1 MLLRVKDCAASLY
14 LPRQGSREVRSDGKN
29 LLTQG
34 VEAESVGFDAILPAT
49 MLQEHMARLR
59 GEGPVVLWARFG
71 PVDAVDHSREDT
83 GLYLSRRFAHGF
95 GGAPTENS
103 WRLKT
108 LRQRFPDFHIKDVTP
123 AIDRLRMIKT
133 PREIEVLREN
143 GRISAEGM
151 RRAIA
156 VTRPGLY
163 EYQIEATARAWFDWN
178 GGEGVAYPA
187 IVASGP
193 NLLVWHYFENER
205 QLEADDIIVMDFG
218 IDRGHLTMDITRTW
232 PVDGEFTELQQ
243 RAYNCVLESLEAV
256 IATMNP
262 GATRQDT
269 RDVGKKIYEKWGFGD
284 HRPGSA
290 GHFVGMATHDVG
302 DYTIPFE
309 AGMVIAVEPI
319 IAIDEEELH
328 VRIEE
333 TVLITDDGAEIL
345 SVGVPKKMDEVLA
358 LVGSES
364 KK

>member
-1 MLLRVKDCAASLY
+1 
-14 LPRQGSREVRSDGKN
+14 
-29 LLTQG
+29 
-34 VEAESVGFDAILPAT
+34 
-49 MLQEHMARLR
+49 
-59 GEGPVVLWARFG
+59 
-71 PVDAVDHSREDT
+71 
-83 GLYLSRRFAHGF
+83 
-95 GGAPTENS
+95 
-103 WRLKT
+103 
-108 LRQRFPDFHIKDVTP
+108 
-123 AIDRLRMIKT
+123 
-133 PREIEVLREN
+133 
-143 GRISAEGM
+143 
-151 RRAIA
+151 
-156 VTRPGLY
+156 
-163 EYQIEATARAWFDWN
+163 
-178 GGEGVAYPA
+178 
-187 IVASGP
+187 
-193 NLLVWHYFENER
+193 
-205 QLEADDIIVMDFG
+205 
-218 IDRGHLTMDITRTW
+218 
-232 PVDGEFTELQQ
+232 
-243 RAYNCVLESLEAV
+243 
-256 IATMNP
+256 MNP